1 MQNLELVL
9 IIISTVYVLFYRSI
23 NKKISKTYIIGLL
36 VVILSIHLIFNG
48 YRLQMIPA
56 YMIWLAALITAF
68 LKSDQ
73 KSSIIIRVLKIIVLV
88 VILALAIV
96 FPSIFPV
103 FELPQP
109 TGPYTVGTK
118 DIHLKLTRDEVITA
132 DNTDKRTF
140 MIKAWYP
147 SNETGGEEDLYID
160 KGGRNGFA
168 QKYGLPSSI
177 FKYLDNIET
186 HVYKNIEIADETFP
200 VLIFSH
206 GYNSKANG
214 YYALLSELVSQGY
227 VVFSINHT
235 YESTG
240 TTFPD
245 GTEVYFNYEYASQ
258 IESGT
263 FQTVEPVMKAFK
275 YGLSF
280 EDRHPIVRQALTT
293 YFVKDMVERWAL
305 DIVDVVSELNEW
317 NNDGFYKGRL
327 DLSSVGV
334 FGHSRGGGAAGHS
347 LLIDDRIKAGANV
360 DGVQWGQIVDTIFQ
374 KPFLFISADWPE
386 GHEDLNQH
394 AYVNKSNSCFYESR
408 ILKSAHSN
416 FMDIPYMIPVKAL
429 SQAGEIDP
437 DLAIEISGKVITS
450 FFNKHL
456 KHKDVDLSLLN
467 SEYEM
472 LELNVFEGDSIHSV
486 GF

>member
-9 IIISTVYVLFYRSI
+9 IIISIVYILFYRPV
-23 NKKISKTYIIGLL
+23 NKKINKTYIIGLL
-36 VVILSIHLIFNG
+36 IVILSIHLLFNG

-56 YMIWLAALITAF
+56 YILWLIALITAF

-73 KSSIIIRVLKIIVLV
+73 TSSIIIRVLKIFGLV
-88 VILALAIV
+88 VILALSIV

-103 FELPQP
+103 FELPEP
-109 TGPYTVGTK
+109 SGPYKVGTK
-118 DIHLKLTRDEVITA
+118 DIHLKLNRDEVITA
-132 DNTDKRTF
+132 DKTDKRTF

-147 SNETGGEEDLYID
+147 SNETNGEKDLYID

-168 QKYGLPSSI
+168 QKYGLPPSI
-177 FKYLDNIET
+177 FNYLNKIET
-186 HVYKNIEIADETFP
+186 HVYKNTEIADKTFP

-240 TTFPD
+240 STFPD
-245 GTEVYFNYEYASQ
+245 GTEVYFDYEYASQ

-263 FQTVEPVMKAFK
+263 FETVEPVMKAFK
-275 YGLSF
+275 DGLSF
-280 EDRHPIVRQALTT
+280 EERQPIVRQALTT
-293 YFVKDMVERWAL
+293 YFVKDMIERWAL
-305 DIVDVVSELNEW
+305 DIVDVVSKLNEW
-317 NNDGFYKGRL
+317 NKEGFFKGRL
-327 DLSSVGV
+327 DLSNVGV
-334 FGHSRGGGAAGHS
+334 FGHSRGGGAAGES
-347 LLIDDRIKAGANV
+347 LLIDNRIKAGANV
-360 DGVQWGQIVDTIFQ
+360 DGVQWGQIVDTVFQ
-374 KPFLFISADWPE
+374 KPFLFISADWPVE
-386 GHEDLNQH
+386 HENLNQH
-394 AYVNKSNSCFYESR
+394 AYVNKSNSYFYES
-408 ILKSAHSN
+408 IIFKSAHSN

-437 DLAIEISGKVITS
+437 DLAIEITGKLITS
-450 FFNKHL
+450 FFDKHL
-456 KHKDVDLSLLN
+456 KNKDIDLSLLD

-472 LELNVFEGDSIHSV
+472 LDLNVFKGDSINSI
-486 GF
+486 GN

>member
-9 IIISTVYVLFYRSI
+9 IIVSTVYILFYRPI
-23 NKKISKTYIIGLL
+23 NKKINKTYIIGLL
-36 VVILSIHLIFNG
+36 VVILAIQLLFNG
-48 YRLQMIPA
+48 YRIQMIPA
-56 YMIWLAALITAF
+56 YILWLIALITAF

-73 KSSIIIRVLKIIVLV
+73 KSSVIIRVLKIFGLV

-103 FELPQP
+103 FKLPQP
-109 TGPYTVGTK
+109 NGPYTVGTR
-118 DIHLKLTRDEVITA
+118 DIHLVLNRDEVITT
-132 DNTDKRTF
+132 DKTDKRTL

-147 SNETGGEEDLYID
+147 SNETGVEEDLYID

-168 QKYGLPSSI
+168 RKYGFPPSI
-177 FKYLDNIET
+177 FNYLDKIET
-186 HVYKNIEIADETFP
+186 HVYKNIKIVDDTFP

-214 YYALLSELVSQGY
+214 YYAILSELVSQGY
-227 VVFSINHT
+227 VVFSLNHT

-240 TTFPD
+240 STFPD
-245 GTEVYFNYEYASQ
+245 GREVYFDYEYAGQ

-263 FQTVEPVMKAFK
+263 WEIVEPTKKAFK
-275 YGLSF
+275 DGLSF

-305 DIVDVVSELNEW
+305 DIVDVVSELDEW
-317 NNDGFYKGRL
+317 NAEGFYKGRL
-327 DLSSVGV
+327 DLSNVGV
-334 FGHSRGGGAAGHS
+334 FGHSRGGGAAGES
-347 LLIDDRIKAGANV
+347 LLIDNRIKAGANI
-360 DGVQWGQIVDTIFQ
+360 DGVQWGQIVDNVFQ
-374 KPFLFISADWPE
+374 KPFLFISADWPGE
-386 GHEDLNQH
+386 HEDLNQH
-394 AYVNKSNSCFYESR
+394 AYINKSNSYFYES
-408 ILKSAHSN
+408 IIYKSAHSN

-429 SQAGEIDP
+429 SQVGEIDP
-437 DLAIEISGKVITS
+437 DLAIEITGKVIAS

-456 KHKDVDLSLLN
+456 KNKDVDLNLLN

-472 LELNVFEGDSIHSV
+472 LDLNVFKGDSIYSV
-486 GF
+486 SN